1 MTSARELRRAARSLL
16 AEADVP
22 SPQVDADL
30 LMAHVLQVTRSTV
43 ALAGEV
49 SAEQAEDYEALVR
62 RRALREPLQ
71 HLTGRAPFRG
81 FDLEVGPGVFVPRP
95 ETELLA
101 GWVIDLLESGM
112 AHGVGA
118 SDGTSAI
125 PGARAT
131 GGIGATDEPRLV
143 VDIGTGSGALALAV
157 AVEVPGTTVVAVEPD
172 PEAIVW
178 ARRNVERV
186 SAALGNRVALVT
198 LVRASARDLASGSA
212 DMPVAA
218 GSASVVVSNPP
229 YVPPQTAVAPEVRW
243 DPEHAVFAD
252 SGGCAVI
259 ADVITA
265 ALRLLDTGGWLA
277 VEHDETTAAA
287 VRALLP
293 TGQWSDVATHPDLAG
308 RPRFTVARRRPGP
321 VAGGAGS

>member
-16 AEADVP
+16 AAADVP

-30 LMAHVLQVTRSTV
+30 LMAHVLQVSRSTL

-49 SAEQAEDYEALVR
+49 SPEQAEGYEALVR

-101 GWVIDLLESGM
+101 GWVIDLLESEETR
-112 AHGVGA
+112 V
-118 SDGTSAI
+118 
-125 PGARAT
+125 
-131 GGIGATDEPRLV
+131 V
-143 VDIGTGSGALALAV
+143 VDIGTGSGAMALAV

-186 SAALGNRVALVT
+186 SASRGSRVALVT

-212 DMPVAA
+212 NMPVAA

-243 DPEHAVFAD
+243 DPEHAVFAG

-293 TGQWSDVATHPDLAG
+293 PGQWSDVATHADLAG